1 MIGALGRRLRRLK
14 EGLSRTSDR
23 LSTGIRSIFSGRN
36 EFDEE
41 MWEELEELLLAAD
54 CGAVTS
60 EELVDELR
68 RKSGRW
74 SSPDPEEVLR
84 ALQELIS
91 DRLGGEDAVPLEL
104 EVETAPAVILVIGV
118 NGAGKTTSIAKLAAR
133 LKGEGK
139 SVLLVAGDTYR
150 MAAMEQLATWAERVD
165 VPIVKGKEGQD
176 AAAVAYDGL
185 ESGKARGVD
194 VVIVDTAG
202 RLHTK
207 TDLMAELGKIRRVL
221 ERHEGAPHETLLV
234 LDATTGQ
241 NAVQQARV
249 FGQDLD
255 ITGLVLAKLDG
266 TAKGGV
272 VLSIRRELEVP
283 VKFIGVGE
291 TMEDLQVFEPKVF
304 AEALVPAATSES

>member
-36 EFDEE
+36 EFDED

-74 SSPDPEEVLR
+74 SRPDPEEVLR
-84 ALQELIS
+84 ALQGLIS
-91 DRLGGEDAVPLEL
+91 DRLGGEDAVPLDL

-207 TDLMAELGKIRRVL
+207 TDLMAELAKIRRVL
-221 ERHEGAPHETLLV
+221 ERHAGAPHETLLV

-291 TMEDLQVFEPKVF
+291 TMEDLQVFEPKMF